1 MNFVSIVIEKQK
13 REVVL
18 FAGNIIFM
26 TYDYDLFVIGAGSGG
41 LAASKRAA
49 SYGAKVAIAEN
60 DLVGGTCVIRGCIPK
75 KLMVYGSHF
84 PALFHDAA
92 GYGWKVG
99 EAELDWEHFITSI
112 DKEVRRLSQLH
123 IGFLERAG
131 VSLIPAR
138 ASLVDP
144 HTVEVDGRKVTAEK
158 ILIAVG
164 GRPVK
169 PDLPGMEYGITS
181 NEIFHLKQQPKHI
194 VIIGAGYIGT
204 EFACIM
210 RGLGSEVTQIT
221 RGDQILKGFDD
232 DIRSGIEEGM
242 TNHGIRLIKKNV
254 IETVE
259 KVPEGIKLTLSQ
271 ADQEPIIAD
280 VFLVATGR
288 MPNVEGLGLENAGVD
303 LVEGNI
309 EGPGYS
315 NMMAIAVNEFS
326 QTSQP
331 NIFAVGDVTDRIN
344 LTPVAIGEGRAFAD
358 SEFGDNRR
366 LFSHDT
372 VPTAIFSN
380 PEAATVGLT
389 EAEAQQKYG
398 DAVKVYRTRFRPLFH
413 SLTGAQEKTMMKLVV
428 DGNTDKVVGAHMVG
442 EHAGEIIQGVAIA
455 VKMGATKK
463 DFDATVGI
471 HPSSAEEFVTM
482 R

>member
-1 MNFVSIVIEKQK
+1 
-13 REVVL
+13 
-18 FAGNIIFM
+18 M
-26 TYDYDLFVIGAGSGG
+26 TFDYDLFVIGAGSGG

-49 SYGAKVAIAEN
+49 SYGAKVAIAEY
-60 DLVGGTCVIRGCIPK
+60 DLVGGTCVIRGCVPK
-75 KLMVYGSHF
+75 KLMVYASHF
-84 PALFHDAA
+84 PALFSEAS

-99 EAELDWEHFITSI
+99 NAELDWEYFITSI

-123 IGFLERAG
+123 INFLEKAG
-131 VSLIPAR
+131 VELFSGRATLID
-138 ASLVDP
+138 S
-144 HTVEVDGRKVTAEK
+144 HTVEVDGRKVTADK

-164 GRPVK
+164 GRPIK

-181 NEIFHLKQQPKHI
+181 NEIFHLREQPKHI
-194 VIIGAGYIGT
+194 VILGAGYIGT

-221 RGDQILKGFDD
+221 RGDKILNGFDED
-232 DIRSGIEEGM
+232 VRTEIEEGM
-242 TNHGIRLIKKNV
+242 TNHGIRLIKNNV
-254 IETVE
+254 VKTVE
-259 KVPEGIKLTLSQ
+259 RVAEGFKLTLSGE
-271 ADQEPIIAD
+271 DQEPIIAD

-288 MPNVEGLGLENAGVD
+288 TPNVDGLGLENAGVD
-303 LVEGNI
+303 VVATSM
-309 EGPGYS
+309 EGPGY
-315 NMMAIAVNEFS
+315 NTTNAIAVNEYS
-326 QTSQP
+326 QTNQP

-358 SEFGDNRR
+358 SEFGNNRR
-366 LFSHDT
+366 EFSHKT

-389 EAEAQQKYG
+389 EAEAREKLG
-398 DAVKVYRTRFRPLFH
+398 DAVTIYRTRFRPMYYT
-413 SLTGAQEKTMMKLVV
+413 LTGKQEKTMMKLVV
-428 DGNTDKVVGAHMVG
+428 DSNTEKVLGAHMVG
-442 EHAGEIIQGVAIA
+442 DSSAEIIQGVAIA

>member
-1 MNFVSIVIEKQK
+1 
-13 REVVL
+13 
-18 FAGNIIFM
+18 M
-26 TYDYDLFVIGAGSGG
+26 TFDYDLFVIGAGSGG

-49 SYGAKVAIAEN
+49 SYGAKVAIAEY
-60 DLVGGTCVIRGCIPK
+60 DLVGGTCVIRGCVPK

-84 PALFHDAA
+84 PALFSEAS

-99 EAELDWEHFITSI
+99 NAEFDWEYFITSI

-123 IGFLERAG
+123 INFLEKAG
-131 VSLIPAR
+131 VELISGR
-138 ASLVDP
+138 ATLLDS
-144 HTVEVDGRKVTAEK
+144 HTIQVDGRKVTADK

-169 PDLPGMEYGITS
+169 PDIAGMEYGITS
-181 NEIFHLKQQPKHI
+181 NEIFHLKKQPKHI

-221 RGDQILKGFDD
+221 RGEKILNGFDED
-232 DIRSGIEEGM
+232 VRTEIEEGM
-242 TNHGIRLIKKNV
+242 TNHGIRLIKNNIIK
-254 IETVE
+254 TVE
-259 KVPEGIKLTLSQ
+259 RVPEGLKLTLS
-271 ADQEPIIAD
+271 ADDQEPVIAD

-288 MPNVEGLGLENAGVD
+288 TPNVDGLGLENAGVD
-303 LVEGNI
+303 VAATSM
-309 EGPGYS
+309 EGPGY
-315 NMMAIAVNEFS
+315 NTTNAIAVNEFS

-331 NIFAVGDVTDRIN
+331 NIYAVGDVTDRIN

-358 SEFGDNRR
+358 SEFGNNRR
-366 LFSHDT
+366 EFSHKT
-372 VPTAIFSN
+372 VPTAVFSS
-380 PEAATVGLT
+380 PEAATVGWT
-389 EAEAQQKYG
+389 EAEAREKLG
-398 DAVKVYRTRFRPLFH
+398 DAVTIYRTRFRPMYH
-413 SLTGAQEKTMMKLVV
+413 SLTGKQEKTMMKLVV
-428 DGNTDKVVGAHMVG
+428 DSNTDKILGAHMVG
-442 EHAGEIIQGVAIA
+442 ESAAEIIQGVAIA
-455 VKMGATKK
+455 LKMGATKK